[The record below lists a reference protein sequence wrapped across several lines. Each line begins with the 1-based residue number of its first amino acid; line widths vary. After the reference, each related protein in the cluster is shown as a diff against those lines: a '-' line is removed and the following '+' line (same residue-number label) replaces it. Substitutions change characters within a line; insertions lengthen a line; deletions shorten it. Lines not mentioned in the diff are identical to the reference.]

1 MADIAGFLPAFL
13 CTKFNQNFKKIIKF
27 QKISAKLNYK
37 SIIK

>member
-13 CTKFNQNFKKIIKF
+13 CTKFNQNYKNIIE
-27 QKISAKLNYK
+27 ILNYD